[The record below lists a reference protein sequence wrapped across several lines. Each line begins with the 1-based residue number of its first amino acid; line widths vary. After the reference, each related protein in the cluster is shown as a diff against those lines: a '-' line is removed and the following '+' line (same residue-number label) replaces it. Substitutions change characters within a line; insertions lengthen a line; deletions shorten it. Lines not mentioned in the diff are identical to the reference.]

1 LFLNWLRGY
10 NSVRSLSV
18 DFHIPRATVENYLL
32 RLVDII
38 HEGLKGWVVP
48 PPRIHRK
55 VETGPLTGTCMF
67 VDSFPIELSHRPDF
81 HIKESKDRSK
91 YYWYCGSK
99 VHHWAIKVQTTFGL
113 DGKIWDSSKA
123 VPYAFSDQQLFKESK
138 VPSILARNENLK
150 AVGDL
155 HYSNQK
161 QFIPKVKNPQKK
173 KDKERNKEI
182 EGVRSSVEN
191 TISRLKDWK
200 ILESRYRGD
209 RENLTL
215 VEKFTRIICGLINIE
230 IEPHPIRANL
240 RNLKQSRRQRKKKR
254 YTAKL

>member
-1 LFLNWLRGY
+1 
-10 NSVRSLSV
+10 
-18 DFHIPRATVENYLL
+18 
-32 RLVDII
+32 
-38 HEGLKGWVVP
+38 
-48 PPRIHRK
+48 
-55 VETGPLTGTCMF
+55 M
-67 VDSFPIELSHRPDF
+67 
-81 HIKESKDRSK
+81 KESKDRSK

-155 HYSNQK
+155 HYS
-161 QFIPKVKNPQKK
+161 
-173 KDKERNKEI
+173 
-182 EGVRSSVEN
+182 EN

>member
-1 LFLNWLRGY
+1 L
-10 NSVRSLSV
+10 
-18 DFHIPRATVENYLL
+18 NYL
-32 RLVDII
+32 IAQI
-38 HEGLKGWVVP
+38 SILK
-48 PPRIHRK
+48 K
-55 VETGPLTGTCMF
+55 A
-67 VDSFPIELSHRPDF
+67 
-81 HIKESKDRSK
+81 KDRSQ

-123 VPYAFSDQQLFKESK
+123 VPYAFSDQRLFKESK

-191 TISRLKDWK
+191 TISRLKD
-200 ILESRYRGD
+200 
-209 RENLTL
+209 
-215 VEKFTRIICGLINIE
+215 
-230 IEPHPIRANL
+230 
-240 RNLKQSRRQRKKKR
+240 
-254 YTAKL
+254 